1 MVSESQQSKIK
12 ILTFMSYYV
21 PGYKAGGALRTL
33 LSAVEALG
41 DEFDFRIVTRDR
53 DYTDDESY
61 TTIEVDSWQRVGK
74 AQVFYASPARLS
86 WSSMRSIM
94 QTVDHDMVY
103 CLGFFDFNFT
113 QKPLLLRRLGLVP
126 KKPTIVAPQNELS
139 AGALSIKKFKKQTYL
154 AVVKAIGLYRD
165 VLLQASSE
173 LERKEIDAEFGGRN
187 QILVARNLNAVTIP
201 TIDEASRV
209 PKTPGR
215 LRIAFL
221 SRIAP
226 KKNLDGV
233 LTMLSDTRLRGE
245 IELDI
250 YGPIDDSEHW
260 DRCQEIIRTLPPNV
274 RVHYEGAVEND
285 QVSGTLARYHL
296 FFFPTLGE
304 SFGYVILESLLAGC
318 PVLLSDT
325 TPWTDLETTKAGWA
339 LPLKESETFVD
350 IVQQCVDMDA
360 SEHAEWSTG
369 AREFAHA
376 HIENSEPKNEMR
388 RLLSTAA
395 QESS

>member
-1 MVSESQQSKIK
+1 MVSESQQPKIK

-53 DYTDDESY
+53 DYTDHEPY

-86 WSSMRSIM
+86 WSSIRSIM
-94 QTVDHDMVY
+94 RTVDHDMIY
-103 CLGFFDFNFT
+103 CLGFFDFSFT
-113 QKPLLLRRLGLVP
+113 QKPLLLQRLGLVP
-126 KKPTIVAPQNELS
+126 QKPTIVAPQNELS

-154 AVVKAIGLYRD
+154 AVVKAIGLYRGA
-165 VLLQASSE
+165 LLQASSE
-173 LERKEIDAEFGGRN
+173 LESREIHKEFGGRN
-187 QILVARNLNAVTIP
+187 QILVARNLNSVTIP
-201 TIDEASRV
+201 TIDEASRF
-209 PKTPGR
+209 PKTSGQ

-233 LTMLSDTRLRGE
+233 LAMLSDETLRGE
-245 IELDI
+245 IDLAI
-250 YGPIDDSEHW
+250 YGPVDDSEHW
-260 DRCQEIIRTLPPNV
+260 DRCQEIIRTLPPNI

-285 QVSGTLARYHL
+285 QVSGTLARHHL

-325 TPWTDLETTKAGWA
+325 TPWANLEPAKAGWA
-339 LPLKESETFVD
+339 LPLEDLDSFVD
-350 IVQQCVDMDA
+350 IVQKCIDMDA
-360 SEHAEWSTG
+360 DDHAEWSTG
-369 AREFAHA
+369 ARGFAHA
-376 HIENSEPKNEMR
+376 HIENSEPKDEMR
-388 RLLSTAA
+388 RLLLTAA
-395 QESS
+395 QGSS